1 MSPAA
6 SSGGSRFAACFLIAF
21 AFAPMLARAQS
32 LEPRLYLPLPV
43 GTHAVG
49 LTYTYSDGN
58 VIVEGALP
66 VKDFTTTMGAT
77 TLAFSHSFGLYGRT
91 AQFQAIA
98 PVAFGSAHAVIAG
111 RDSTRE
117 LTGFGDPMV
126 RLAVNLV
133 GGPARRRSELAGVR
147 LGTIVGA
154 SFSVSPPLGR
164 YETERRLNVGSNR
177 WSFKPELGL
186 VQPLGGRRAWWLE
199 AYGSVTVFGDNTAYV
214 DTATVTQ
221 ESLWALQGHFVRVFG
236 RRAWVALDGTVVQGG
251 STFVDGALQNNF
263 QKSVRLGVTAAWFV
277 KGPHSL
283 RGSISSG
290 VYTRYGGDFDVVSL
304 GYLYAWGG

>member
-1 MSPAA
+1 MSRVARSYAP
-6 SSGGSRFAACFLIAF
+6 RFVAF
-21 AFAPMLARAQS
+21 VLLALALKPGPARAQS
-32 LEPRLYLPLPV
+32 LEPRLYLPLPI

-49 LTYTYSDGN
+49 LSYAYSDGN

-66 VKDFTTTMGAT
+66 VKDFTSTMGAT
-77 TLAFSHSFGLYGRT
+77 TLAYSQSFGLFGRT

-111 RDSTRE
+111 RDSTRD
-117 LTGFGDPMV
+117 LTGLGDPMV
-126 RLAVNLV
+126 RLAVNLA
-133 GGPARRRSELAGVR
+133 GGPARRRSEMAGVR

-154 SFSVSPPLGR
+154 SFSVSPPLGH
-164 YETERRLNVGSNR
+164 YDTDRRLNVGSHR

-199 AYGSVTVFGDNTAYV
+199 AYGSVTVFSDNTAYV

-251 STFVDGALQNNF
+251 STFVDGTLQNNF

-277 KGPHSL
+277 RGPHSL
-283 RGSISSG
+283 RGSLSSG
-290 VYTRYGGDFDVVSL
+290 VYRGYGGDFDVLSL
-304 GYLYAWGG
+304 GYLYAWGR